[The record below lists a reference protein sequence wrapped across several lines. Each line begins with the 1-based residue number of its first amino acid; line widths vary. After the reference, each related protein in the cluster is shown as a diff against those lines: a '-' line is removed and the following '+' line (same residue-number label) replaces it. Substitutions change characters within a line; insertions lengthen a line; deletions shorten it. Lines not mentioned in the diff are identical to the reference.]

1 MLESL
6 FGVPFDGLLLILVST
21 VGVFATV
28 ITYTRIAGLRSFSKM
43 SSFDF
48 VMTVAVG
55 SLVAT
60 VAVSRSS
67 LLEGMTALAALY
79 LLQVAIALLRR
90 FSPFKQAVDNKPLLL
105 MADGTMLR
113 DNMRRSRVTED
124 DVKSKLR
131 SANVRN
137 LGSVRAV
144 VLETTGDI
152 SVLHGP
158 GELDLSLFEDVRD
171 ARRIGGGGA

>member
-1 MLESL
+1 MLENL
-6 FGVPFDGLLLILVST
+6 FAVPLSGLLLILVST
-21 VGVFATV
+21 VGIFATV

-48 VMTVAVG
+48 AMTVAVG

-60 VAVSRSS
+60 VAVAQVS
-67 LLEGMTALAALY
+67 LLEGMTALAVLY

-90 FSPFKQAVDNKPLLL
+90 LAPFKQAVDNTPLLL
-105 MADGTMLR
+105 MSEGTMLR
-113 DNMRRSRVTED
+113 DNMRRSRITED
-124 DVKSKLR
+124 DIKSKLR
-131 SANVRN
+131 SSNVRSMD
-137 LGSVRAV
+137 SVRAV

-158 GELDLSLFEDVRD
+158 GELDLSLFQDVQD
-171 ARRIGGGGA
+171 ARRIGKGDM

>member
-6 FGVPFDGLLLILVST
+6 FGTGLDRLLLILAST
-21 VGVFATV
+21 VGIFAAV

-48 VMTVAVG
+48 AMTVAVG

-60 VAVSRSS
+60 VAVAQVS
-67 LLEGMTALAALY
+67 LVEGMAALAVLY

-90 FSPFKQAVDNKPLLL
+90 FAPFKQAVDNTPLLL
-105 MADGTMLR
+105 VSDGTMLR
-113 DNMRRSRVTED
+113 DNMRRSRITED
-124 DVKSKLR
+124 DLRSKLR
-131 SANVRN
+131 AANVTS

-144 VLETTGDI
+144 VLETTGDL

-158 GELDLSLFEDVRD
+158 GEADPALFEDVRD
-171 ARRIGGGGA
+171 ARRLDGGDR